1 MSDME
6 HLTKQQIVL
15 LTLLVS
21 FVSSIATGIV
31 TVSLLEQAPPTV
43 TQTINR
49 VVERTI
55 EQVTPSATTTI
66 ETVVIRD
73 DEATTKAIEKAVRSI
88 VRIEKN
94 GRFVGLG
101 IIITDLGKIIAHTD
115 AREDGAVRAR
125 LEGGNETPLILVSFD
140 DVSKIAIYQAE
151 QGTDLKSRRA
161 YTGATLA
168 DSDSLKLGQAAVL
181 IGGNETA
188 IVSTGI
194 VSALQRG
201 AGPPGK
207 QPVISII
214 SSVRDSAFDS
224 QAILVNLLG
233 EVVGLKKGQS
243 PENGFIP
250 SNIIKTYATP

>member
-1 MSDME
+1 ME
-6 HLTKQQIVL
+6 HLTKQQIIL
-15 LTLLVS
+15 LALLVS

-55 EQVTPSATTTI
+55 EQVTPSATTTK
-66 ETVVIRD
+66 ETVIIRD
-73 DEATTKAIEKAVRSI
+73 DEATTNAIAKAVKSI
-88 VRIEKN
+88 VRIESN
-94 GRFVGLG
+94 GRYIGVGL
-101 IIITDLGKIIAHTD
+101 ILNDSGKVIAHTET
-115 AREDGAVRAR
+115 REESSVKAL
-125 LEGGNETPLILVSFD
+125 LEGGNETNLNLISYD
-140 DVSKIAIYQAE
+140 YASSIAVYQAE
-151 QGTDLKSRRA
+151 QSTDFKSRRA
-161 YTGATLA
+161 YTSATLA
-168 DSDSLKLGQAAVL
+168 DSDNLKLGQSTVL
-181 IGGNETA
+181 IGGGDTT

-207 QPVISII
+207 QPVVSII

>member
-6 HLTKQQIVL
+6 HLTKQQIIL
-15 LTLLVS
+15 LALLVS

-31 TVSLLEQAPPTV
+31 TVSLLDQAPPTV

-55 EQVTPSATTTI
+55 EQVVPSATTTK
-66 ETVVIRD
+66 ETVVIRE
-73 DEATTKAIEKAVRSI
+73 DEATTEAIAKAARSI
-88 VRIEKN
+88 VRIEN
-94 GRFVGLG
+94 GGGYVALGL
-101 IIITDLGKIIAHTD
+101 IVNELGKIVAHTD
-115 AREDGAVRAR
+115 VRMGGNLKAR
-125 LEGGNETPLILVSFD
+125 LEGGNEASLTLVSFD
-140 DVSKIAIYQAE
+140 EDLGLAVYQAE

-161 YTGATLA
+161 YTPAALA
-168 DSDSLKLGQAAVL
+168 NSDSLKLGQAAVV
-181 IGGNETA
+181 IGGANTA
-188 IVSTGI
+188 VVSTGI
-194 VSALQRG
+194 ISALERG

-207 QPVISII
+207 QQVTSVISSI
-214 SSVRDSAFDS
+214 RDSAFDS

-233 EVVGLKKGQS
+233 EVVGIKKGQS

>member
-31 TVSLLEQAPPTV
+31 TVSLLEQTPPTV

-55 EQVTPSATTTI
+55 EQVNLGATTTK

-73 DEATTKAIEKAVRSI
+73 DEATTNAIAKAERSV
-88 VRIEKN
+88 VRIEN
-94 GRFVGLG
+94 GGRYVGLG
-101 IIITDLGKIIAHTD
+101 VIITDLGKIIARTD
-115 AREDGAVRAR
+115 ARESGNIKAR
-125 LEGGNETPLILVSFD
+125 LEGGNEATLALISYDEATGF
-140 DVSKIAIYQAE
+140 AIYQAE

-161 YTGATLA
+161 YTAASLA
-168 DSDSLKLGQAAVL
+168 DSNNLKLGQAAVL
-181 IGGNETA
+181 IGGNETPVVA
-188 IVSTGI
+188 SGI
-194 VSALQRG
+194 ISALERG

-207 QPVISII
+207 EPVTRVLTSI
-214 SSVRDSAFDS
+214 RESAFDS
-224 QAILVNLLG
+224 QAVLVNLLG
-233 EVVGLKKGQS
+233 EVVGIKKGQS

>member
-1 MSDME
+1 ME
-6 HLTKQQIVL
+6 HLTKQQIIL
-15 LTLLVS
+15 LALLVS

-55 EQVTPSATTTI
+55 EQVVPSATTTK
-66 ETVVIRD
+66 ETVIIRD
-73 DEATTKAIEKAVRSI
+73 DEATTNAIAKAAKSI
-88 VRIEKN
+88 VRIEN
-94 GRFVGLG
+94 RGGYVGIGL
-101 IIITDLGKIIAHTD
+101 IINDLGKIIAHTD
-115 AREDGAVRAR
+115 TREDGDIKAR
-125 LEGGNETPLILVSFD
+125 LEGGNEVVLSLLSYD
-140 DVSKIAIYQAE
+140 YGSNIAVYQAE
-151 QGTDLKSRRA
+151 QGADFKSRRA
-161 YTGATLA
+161 YTSAALA
-168 DSDSLKLGQAAVL
+168 DSDSLKLGQAAVI
-181 IGGNETA
+181 IGGGDMT

-201 AGPPGK
+201 SGPPGK
-207 QPVISII
+207 QPVVSVI
-214 SSVRDSAFDS
+214 SSVRDNAFDS

>member
-1 MSDME
+1 ME
-6 HLTKQQIVL
+6 HLTKQQIIL
-15 LTLLVS
+15 LALLVS

-55 EQVTPSATTTI
+55 EQVTPSATTTK
-66 ETVVIRD
+66 ETVIIRD
-73 DEATTKAIEKAVRSI
+73 DEATTNAIAKAVKSI
-88 VRIEKN
+88 VRIEN
-94 GRFVGLG
+94 GGRYIGLG
-101 IIITDLGKIIAHTD
+101 IILNDLGKIIAYTPT
-115 AREDGAVRAR
+115 REDGDIKAR
-125 LEGGNETPLILVSFD
+125 LEGGNETSLNLISYD
-140 DVSKIAIYQAE
+140 YASSIAIYQAD
-151 QGTDLKSRRA
+151 QGTDFKSRRA
-161 YTGATLA
+161 YTQAALA
-168 DSDSLKLGQAAVL
+168 DSDNLKLGQAAVL
-181 IGGNETA
+181 IGGGDTTV
-188 IVSTGI
+188 VSTGI

-207 QPVISII
+207 QPVVSII
-214 SSVRDSAFDS
+214 SSVRDSTFDS

>member
-6 HLTKQQIVL
+6 HLTKQQIIL
-15 LTLLVS
+15 LALLVS

-31 TVSLLEQAPPTV
+31 TVSLLEQAPPAV

-55 EQVTPSATTTI
+55 EQVTPSATTTK
-66 ETVVIRD
+66 ETVIIRE
-73 DEATTKAIEKAVRSI
+73 DEATTGAIAKSTKSI
-88 VRIEKN
+88 VRIESA
-94 GRFVGLG
+94 GRYIGVGL
-101 IIITDLGKIIAHTD
+101 IVTDLGKIVASTGT
-115 AREDGAVRAR
+115 REGLNVRAR
-125 LEGGNETPLILVSFD
+125 LEGGNETTLTLVSFD
-140 DVSKIAIYQAE
+140 DSTGVAIYQAE

-161 YTGATLA
+161 YTAATLA
-168 DSDSLKLGQAAVL
+168 NSDNLKLGQSAIL
-181 IGGNETA
+181 IGGSDTA
-188 IVSTGI
+188 LVSTGI
-194 VSALQRG
+194 ISALERG

-207 QPVISII
+207 QPVVTVLT
-214 SSVRDSAFDS
+214 SVRDSAFDS

-233 EVVGLKKGQS
+233 EVVGIKKGQS

>member
-6 HLTKQQIVL
+6 HLTKQQIIL
-15 LTLLVS
+15 LALLVS

-55 EQVTPSATTTI
+55 EQVTPSATSTR
-66 ETVVIRD
+66 ETVIIRE
-73 DEATTKAIEKAVRSI
+73 DEATTEAIAKAARSI
-88 VRIEKN
+88 VRIES
-94 GRFVGLG
+94 GGGYVALGL
-101 IIITDLGKIIAHTD
+101 IVNDLGKIVAHTD
-115 AREDGAVRAR
+115 ARIAGNVRAR
-125 LEGGNETPLILVSFD
+125 LEGGNEASLTLVSFD
-140 DVSKIAIYQAE
+140 EDLGLAVYQAE

-161 YTGATLA
+161 YTSATLA
-168 DSDSLKLGQAAVL
+168 DSDDLKLGQAAVV
-181 IGGNETA
+181 IGGSNTA
-188 IVSTGI
+188 VVSTGI
-194 VSALQRG
+194 ISALERG

-207 QPVISII
+207 QSVTSVIA
-214 SSVRDSAFDS
+214 SVRDSAFDS

-233 EVVGLKKGQS
+233 EVVGIKKGRS